1 MKTLLAILGTIYL
14 IALASSVIVLIVIA
28 CKAF

>member
-1 MKTLLAILGTIYL
+1 MKTLLNILGTIYL
-14 IALASSVIVLIVIA
+14 LGLIASIISLVLIA